1 MPVKLSSEHPCK
13 YLIEFTR
20 PIWGGGGAYEGR
32 KEGRK
37 EGNEARPVSF
47 PEQIFVGVCI
57 RGGSA
62 RRGIIAA
69 LTLENTRDYI
79 GD

>member
-1 MPVKLSSEHPCK
+1 MVAAR
-13 YLIEFTR
+13 T
-20 PIWGGGGAYEGR
+20 

-47 PEQIFVGVCI
+47 PEQIFVGVYI